1 MTAFYDDASGVAIAL
16 LGEFGQPIT
25 LTQNGRSG
33 GYDPQTGTATG
44 TPTAFT
50 GMGAVFEYSQRDMA
64 NTEIKQGDRRA
75 YIAPNLGATPA
86 TGDTVTLAN
95 GTVLTV
101 VISRP
106 VAPAG
111 TVVLH
116 DVQLRGV

>member
-1 MTAFYDDASGVAIAL
+1 MSAFYDESAAVAIAIL
-16 LGEFGQPIT
+16 TEFGQPIA
-25 LTQNGRSG
+25 LTQNAHSA
-33 GYDPQTGTATG
+33 YDPQTSTATG
-44 TPTAFT
+44 TPTVFA
-50 GMGAVFEYSQRDMA
+50 GMGAVFDYSQRDMA

-86 TGDTVTLAN
+86 TGDTVTLADA
-95 GTVLTV
+95 TVLTV

>member
-1 MTAFYDDASGVAIAL
+1 MSAFYDDASGVSTALIA
-16 LGEFGQPIT
+16 EFGQSII
-25 LTQNGRSG
+25 LTQNGRDG

-44 TPTAFT
+44 TPSAFA
-50 GMGAVFEYSQRDMA
+50 GMGAVFDYSQRDMV
-64 NTEIKQGDRRA
+64 NTEIRQGDRRA
-75 YIAPNLGATPA
+75 YIAPNLGAMPA

-106 VAPAG
+106 VAPDG